1 MQTQKYIEIKFEDGG
16 TCVCA
21 DRDEVDAIT
30 EGYGPNAFTLRE
42 IEMTQ
47 EQYEALPDF
56 EG

>member
-1 MQTQKYIEIKFEDGG
+1 MPNQKYIEIKFEDGG

-21 DRDEVDAIT
+21 SQEEVEVLT
-30 EGYGPNAFTLRE
+30 EGYGPNAYSLSE
-42 IEMTQ
+42 IEMTP